1 MSTSVQIVPEDAE
14 YLTEEDLLNP
24 DNKIIFVQHSEE
36 ITKEKLQENL
46 EHLFE
51 KKHGKD
57 LSFKEIDEPPC
68 YPVAFGDG
76 KIVVTKNFDR
86 YVVAVPRRK

>member
-1 MSTSVQIVPEDAE
+1 MSTSGQIVPEDSE

-36 ITKEKLQENL
+36 ITKENLQKNL

-57 LSFKEIDEPPC
+57 LSFKEIDNSPC

-76 KIVVTKNFDR
+76 KMVVSKKFDK
-86 YVVAVPRRK
+86 YVVAIPRSK